1 MKNNENWWK
10 ETFSETYYSLWNHEE
25 SSSPNIKKRKNEGLD
40 FLTLLN
46 LKKGSN
52 LLDLACGPGRHS
64 INLAQKGFKVTGV
77 DYSSA
82 ALKIAKKLTKVND
95 VSVTFLKKDI
105 RLLDL
110 KQKFEAVFLLGNS
123 FGYFIDKDNKKVIK
137 NIAKHLKKDGYF
149 IIHTLNPLQVI
160 SEDEKNKISE
170 HKILGG
176 KLKMKL
182 ISFDPN
188 TFVRKS
194 VWEITKDGEKKN
206 MDVILRLYTV
216 PEIKRML
223 LEEGLEIKKV
233 FGSLDLS
240 PYVTDSPS
248 LIILAKKK

>member
-1 MKNNENWWK
+1 
-10 ETFSETYYSLWNHEE
+10 
-25 SSSPNIKKRKNEGLD
+25 
-40 FLTLLN
+40 
-46 LKKGSN
+46 
-52 LLDLACGPGRHS
+52 
-64 INLAQKGFKVTGV
+64 
-77 DYSSA
+77 
-82 ALKIAKKLTKVND
+82 
-95 VSVTFLKKDI
+95 
-105 RLLDL
+105 
-110 KQKFEAVFLLGNS
+110 
-123 FGYFIDKDNKKVIK
+123 
-137 NIAKHLKKDGYF
+137 
-149 IIHTLNPLQVI
+149 
-160 SEDEKNKISE
+160 
-170 HKILGG
+170 
-176 KLKMKL
+176 MKL